1 MKRAIPMAV
10 ASGVGILVLLSYFVE
25 GSFGLKDASDL
36 ILHWV
41 TILGAFALI
50 LGIINILRVHVKR
63 IVSARPG
70 WIYSF
75 VLLTVMLFVI
85 VMGVLPGGGGLM
97 NPFVDWTFT
106 YVFLPLNATI
116 FSLLAFFVASAAYRT
131 FRLRSPEAT
140 VMVIAGLIVLVG
152 QVPLGGLLPGLSQVS
167 GWLLDTPVM
176 AAVRG
181 ILLGVALGT
190 ITAGLRVL
198 GNADRQY
205 LD

>member
-1 MKRAIPMAV
+1 MKRAVPVAI
-10 ASGVGILVLLSYFVE
+10 ASGVGIIILLTSFVDGSDVLLS
-25 GSFGLKDASDL
+25 ARDL
-36 ILHWV
+36 ILRWV

-50 LGIINILRVHVKR
+50 LGIANVLRVHVRR
-63 IVSARPG
+63 IIKAEPG

-75 VLLTVMLFVI
+75 VLLAVMLFVI

-131 FRLRSPEAT
+131 FRLRSSEAT
-140 VMVIAGLIVLVG
+140 VMVVAGLIVLVG
-152 QVPLGGLLPGLSQVS
+152 QVPLGGLVPGLSAFS

-190 ITAGLRVL
+190 ITAGLRL
-198 GNADRQY
+198 IGGADKQY
-205 LD
+205 LE

>member
-1 MKRAIPMAV
+1 
-10 ASGVGILVLLSYFVE
+10 
-25 GSFGLKDASDL
+25 
-36 ILHWV
+36 
-41 TILGAFALI
+41 
-50 LGIINILRVHVKR
+50 
-63 IVSARPG
+63 
-70 WIYSF
+70 
-75 VLLTVMLFVI
+75 
-85 VMGVLPGGGGLM
+85 M

-198 GNADRQY
+198 GSADRQY